1 MHMHSIQDAAI
12 VISLKKES
20 DKRAAGSLRAPG
32 WLAQRPLI
40 GLLMVVLGS
49 LAFVAIATSVQTNGP
64 LIQLDIPV
72 SNAIHAA
79 ALQSA
84 PVVRD
89 VMILGFYVGEHLIV
103 AIGALLAVYFL
114 YKRFWPELGMVVI
127 AWAGEGAI
135 WLYLSQYYNR
145 PRPVF
150 DVPVWHQ
157 MTAPGFPSGHVI
169 AAVMCYGLL
178 AYLLIPKSTLC
189 FWKFAISVMAGLIIL
204 YIGVSRLFVG
214 DHYPS
219 DVLAGYALGIAWAG
233 LVYTTIEW
241 ITKKKRNGN
250 VQEK

>member
-1 MHMHSIQDAAI
+1 MHNIQDAAF
-12 VISLKKES
+12 VIPLKKES
-20 DKRAAGSLRAPG
+20 DKRAAGSLRTPG
-32 WLAQRPLI
+32 WLGQRPWI
-40 GLLMVVLGS
+40 GLLMVLLGG
-49 LAFVAIATSVQTNGP
+49 LVFGAIAIGLQTNSGP
-64 LIQLDIPV
+64 IVPLDIPV

-79 ALQSA
+79 ALQSSL
-84 PVVRD
+84 VVRD
-89 VMILGFYVGEHLIV
+89 VMILGFYVGEHLILV
-103 AIGALLAVYFL
+103 IGALLAVYFL
-114 YKRFWPELGMVVI
+114 YKRFWPELSMVVL

-135 WLYLSQYYNR
+135 WLFPSQYFNR

-178 AYLLIPKSTLC
+178 AYLLIPKSTSR
-189 FWKFAISVMAGLIIL
+189 FWKFAISMTAGLIIL
-204 YIGVSRLFVG
+204 YIGFSRLFVG